1 MISHAVKKNKFC
13 QIIYF
18 VWKWNWNLAQD
29 FWFLLQIRLLYGFV
43 EDLSAYFLAPSGF
56 FFIHVAVFQNVNNY
70 FDKYNVIRTNRN
82 DDQAYE
88 KTIQHL
94 IILNYPLRRL
104 RLTTENLWRH
114 SEGCGCLA
122 KVSMKETSRNLIF
135 PHSSLQEFIC
145 QRARGPSAAKCS
157 YLPDGTTVIMSI
169 IVQVS
174 KVIPTPYV
182 QLSHDAF

>member
-1 MISHAVKKNKFC
+1 MKLKFSPGLLISLANKVIVRVCWRPICLFSC
-13 QIIYF
+13 PI
-18 VWKWNWNLAQD
+18 W
-29 FWFLLQIRLLYGFV
+29 LL
-43 EDLSAYFLAPSGF
+43 
-56 FFIHVAVFQNVNNY
+56 FFINVAVFQNVNNY

-82 DDQAYE
+82 ADQAYE